1 MFNWWINSG
10 GNKMQVSGTK
20 RLWIVSFD
28 FKQPKG
34 SNQARKTRFFRE
46 LYGYTQQVKR
56 LLKSGKEVSRTYHY
70 SGIMDQLPF
79 VKLGKSVLGVQPGT
93 EGPILELLHKF
104 DEVDYY
110 NFIGWVPSAIWTVAE
125 DDNIL
130 MASKLIAR
138 LGYLSVLF
146 MLKKVGGVIQ
156 VDELLSFGFDADYI
170 NEAVTN
176 LEKSGLVLRN
186 RDVIQCTDTGEK
198 IASILDEKMKFSE
211 I

>member
-1 MFNWWINSG
+1 MRVNN
-10 GNKMQVSGTK
+10 TK

-46 LYGYTQQVKR
+46 LYGYTQQVKQ
-56 LLKSGKEVSRTYHY
+56 LLKGGKEVTRTYHY

-110 NFIGWVPSAIWTVAE
+110 IFIGWVPSAIWTVVE
-125 DDNIL
+125 DDNVL
-130 MASKLIAR
+130 MVSKLIAR

-146 MLKKVGGVIQ
+146 LLKRFGRVIH
-156 VDELLSFGFDADYI
+156 VDELLDFGFDADYI
-170 NEAVTN
+170 NHAVSN
-176 LEKSGLVLRN
+176 LKSSGLVFQN
-186 RDVIQCTDTGEK
+186 QDVLQCTDTGETV
-198 IASILDEKMKFSE
+198 ATFLAEKMKLSE

>member
-1 MFNWWINSG
+1 
-10 GNKMQVSGTK
+10 MQVSGTK
-20 RLWIVSFD
+20 RLCIVSFD

-46 LYGYTQQVKR
+46 LYGYTQQVKQ
-56 LLKSGKEVSRTYHY
+56 LLKSGKEVTRTYHY

-93 EGPILELLHKF
+93 EDPILELLNKF

-110 NFIGWVPSAIWTVAE
+110 SFIGWVPSAIWAFAE
-125 DDNIL
+125 DDNVL

-138 LGYLSVLF
+138 LGYLSVLYV
-146 MLKKVGGVIQ
+146 LKKFGGITQ
-156 VDELLSFGFDADYI
+156 VYELHKFGFDSDYI
-170 NEAVTN
+170 NQALTN
-176 LEKSGLVLRN
+176 LEKSGLIIQN
-186 RDVIQCTDTGEK
+186 QDVIQCTDTGETV
-198 IASILDEKMKFSE
+198 ATILVEKMKFLD

>member
-1 MFNWWINSG
+1 
-10 GNKMQVSGTK
+10 MQVNGTK

-46 LYGYTQQVKR
+46 LYGYTQQVKQ
-56 LLKSGKEVSRTYHY
+56 LLKGGKEVTRTYHY

-125 DDNIL
+125 DNNIL
-130 MASKLIAR
+130 MASKLITM
-138 LGYLSVLF
+138 LGYLSVIF
-146 MLKKVGGVIQ
+146 VLKKYGGITQ
-156 VDELLSFGFDADYI
+156 VDELRKLGFDSDYI
-170 NEAVTN
+170 NQALTN
-176 LEKSGLVLRN
+176 LEKSGLILQN
-186 RDVIQCTDTGEK
+186 QDVIQCTDTGETVATILVEK
-198 IASILDEKMKFSE
+198 IKFSE

>member
-1 MFNWWINSG
+1 
-10 GNKMQVSGTK
+10 MQVSGTK

-46 LYGYTQQVKR
+46 LYGYTQQVKQ
-56 LLKSGKEVSRTYHY
+56 LLKGGKEVTRTYHY

-110 NFIGWVPSAIWTVAE
+110 NFIGWVPSAVWTVAE
-125 DDNIL
+125 DDSVL

-138 LGYLSVLF
+138 LGYLSVLL

-170 NEAVTN
+170 NQAVTN
-176 LEKSGLVLRN
+176 LEKSGLVLQN
-186 RDVIQCTDTGEK
+186 HDVIQCTDTGET
-198 IASILDEKMKFSE
+198 IATILDEKIEFSE